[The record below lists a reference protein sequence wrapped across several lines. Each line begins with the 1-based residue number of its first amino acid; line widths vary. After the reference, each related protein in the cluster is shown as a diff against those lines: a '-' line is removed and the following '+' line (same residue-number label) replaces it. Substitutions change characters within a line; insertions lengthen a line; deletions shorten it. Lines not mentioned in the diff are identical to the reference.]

1 MRHSK
6 ERENMKPVLPN
17 PIFPGKLRPFTGV
30 LLLALSAG
38 SLLPSSANSAQLALA
53 PVPLFLTSGV
63 LPNVLVVYDNSQS
76 MDATMA
82 GKLIAGDNA
91 ATRGNIGRQVMRD
104 TISNYRTAFNWG
116 LMSYGM
122 SGNPP
127 AKYNTYAYYLGSDS
141 GMVFTDDC
149 VGGISASNGG
159 RRCVA
164 NPQAFGG
171 GNYVTYDKSG
181 DDPDIN
187 DVLYT
192 TGTYS
197 ALWGLTPGAGT
208 SYKIYTTHST
218 AAGNSWATS
227 AFSGSLGT
235 WSFTPT
241 DAGYLPANPPI
252 TRQIY
257 LPRAWGYLSNITGA
271 GALNVPVQADSVSHF
286 NSLVVKLAAETGT
299 ASGEI
304 KNGAVFTP
312 LKGTLDSAKTYFAS
326 SYQSQPSPIAYSCQ
340 KNFVMMVTDGLPTGT
355 SSGTLYS
362 PAQRTNTFN
371 PATGTWTFGAAAQ
384 DAINS
389 VNALRSTSKG
399 GDVFDIQTY
408 VVALSDTV
416 ANAEAMAVMNALAI
430 SGGTG
435 TAYLATDQASFQAA
449 VQSVASDIISKTGA
463 ASAVSLNTGI
473 WSTNAFI
480 YQAKFSSGD
489 WSGQLLALPIQPD
502 GTVGAASWDAGQK
515 INTQDYDSGRSII
528 TYKPSG
534 STGIPFRWPA
544 SPASPTSSELDS
556 AQIDALNKNASGV
569 TDGQGGA
576 RLDYLRGSD
585 ANEGSGNG
593 YRVRS
598 TSKLGDLIHSAPY
611 YVAAP
616 PFNYSSGFEAAPYPN
631 FMAAYKNRTPMVYI
645 GGNDGMLHGFD
656 ASSGEEKLAY
666 VPATVYG
673 NLSKLTAPNYSHRYF
688 VDGSPTVGDA
698 FYAGAWHSVLLGGL
712 GGGGQGVFALDV
724 TDPAAFSEANA
735 ASLVRWEFTDSA
747 DTDTDATMRYALG
760 YSFSQPSLVKMAN
773 GKWAAVFGNGY
784 NNTEAD
790 GHASTSGY
798 AVLYLLDVETGA
810 VLAKINTKSGSAATP
825 NGLATPTTVDTNSDG
840 VTDYIYAGDLMGNIW
855 KFDVT
860 HASPNQWK
868 VAFGNAAN
876 PAPLFTAKDAANNP
890 QPVTTR
896 LEVGKH
902 PASGVMVY
910 FGTGKYLEAADNT
923 TTSPQAF
930 YAIRDENIPVSDRSV
945 LLQQEV
951 TAVSG
956 DYRLTSNN
964 LIDWNT
970 HKGWYI
976 DLPVSGERQVN
987 DSQLRNG
994 KIIFTTMIPDT
1005 TACSYGGSGWLME
1018 MDAISGSH
1026 PLQPVLDV
1034 TGDGKINAA
1043 DVLDFGGNEIPPSG
1057 KKMTGI
1063 PSAPGIMGGTGS
1075 NLENKFMNLSSGT
1088 IEKILESAGSGGS
1101 GRVSW
1106 KQIQ

>member
-1 MRHSK
+1 MKITLPSK
-6 ERENMKPVLPN
+6 Q
-17 PIFPGKLRPFTGV
+17 RPLAAA
-30 LLLALSAG
+30 LLLAFSAG
-38 SLLPSSANSAQLALA
+38 PLFSSMANSGQLALA
-53 PVPLFLTSGV
+53 SVPLFLTSSV
-63 LPNVLVVYDNSQS
+63 QPNVLVVYDNSQS

-91 ATRGNIGRQVMRD
+91 ATRSNIGRQVIRD
-104 TISNYRTAFNWG
+104 TIANYRTTFNWG

-122 SGNPP
+122 TTNPP
-127 AKYNTYAYYLGSDS
+127 TKYNTYAYYLGSNS

-149 VGGISASNGG
+149 VSGISATNGG

-171 GNYVTYDKSG
+171 GNYVTYDKTG

-187 DVLYT
+187 DVLYANS
-192 TGTYS
+192 GPYS

-227 AFSGSLGT
+227 AFSGSQGT

-252 TRQIY
+252 TRQLY

-271 GALNVPVQADSVSHF
+271 GALNEPVQVDSSSHF
-286 NSLVVKLAAETGT
+286 NNLAAKLAAETGT
-299 ASGEI
+299 SSSEI

-312 LKGTLDSAKTYFAS
+312 LKGTLDSARTYFS
-326 SYQSQPSPIAYSCQ
+326 SAYQTQPSPIAYSCQ

-355 SSGTLYS
+355 SSGALYS
-362 PAQRTNTFN
+362 TAQRTNTFD
-371 PATGTWTFGAAAQ
+371 PASGTWTFGPAAQ

-389 VNALRSTSKG
+389 VTALRSTDKG
-399 GDVFDIQTY
+399 GTAFDVQTY

-416 ANAEAMAVMNALAI
+416 ANAEAMAVMNALANA
-430 SGGTG
+430 GGTG
-435 TAYLATDQASFQAA
+435 TAYLATDQTSFQSAI
-449 VQSVASDIISKTGA
+449 QNVANDIISKTGA
-463 ASAVSLNTGI
+463 ASAVSLNTGT
-473 WSTNAFI
+473 WSTSAFI

-489 WSGQLLALPIQPD
+489 WSGQLLALPIQSD
-502 GTVGAASWDAGQK
+502 GTIGAPAWDAGQK
-515 INTQDYDSGRSII
+515 LNTLNYDTGRKIV
-528 TYKPSG
+528 TYKPSA
-534 STGIPFRWPA
+534 SAGIPFRWPVNAA
-544 SPASPTSSELDS
+544 SPAAAELDS

-569 TDGQGGA
+569 TDNQGAA
-576 RLDYLRGSD
+576 RLDYLRGSSS
-585 ANEGSGNG
+585 NEGSGNG
-593 YRVRS
+593 YRVRP

-611 YVAAP
+611 YVATPA
-616 PFNYSSGFEAAPYPN
+616 FNYSSGFESAPYPN
-631 FMAAYKNRTPMVYI
+631 FVAAYKNRTPMIYI

-656 ASSGEEKLAY
+656 ASSGDEKLAY
-666 VPATVYG
+666 VPAAVYN
-673 NLSKLTAPNYSHRYF
+673 NLSKLSSPSYSHRYF

-712 GGGGQGVFALDV
+712 GGGGQSFFALDV
-724 TDPAAFSEANA
+724 TDPASFSENNA
-735 ASLVRWEFTDSA
+735 ASIVRWEFSDSA

-760 YSFSQPSLVKMAN
+760 YSFSQPSLVKMAD
-773 GKWAAVFGNGY
+773 GKWVAVFGNGY

-790 GHASTSGY
+790 GHASSSGY
-798 AVLYLLDVETGA
+798 AVLYILDVESGA
-810 VLAKINTKSGSAATP
+810 VLAKINTKSGSATTP
-825 NGLATPTTVDTNSDG
+825 NGLATPTPVDTNGDG
-840 VTDYIYAGDLMGNIW
+840 VTDFIYAGDLLGNIW

-860 HASPNQWK
+860 GTSPSQWK

-902 PASGVMVY
+902 PVSGVVVY
-910 FGTGKYLEAADNT
+910 FGTGKYLETTDNSST
-923 TTSPQAF
+923 LPQTF
-930 YAIRDENIPVSDRSV
+930 YAIRDDDAAVSGRSA
-945 LLQQEV
+945 LLQQQV
-951 TAVSG
+951 TGVSG
-956 DYRLTSNN
+956 DYRMTSNN
-964 LIDWNT
+964 IIDWNT
-970 HKGWYI
+970 HHGWYL
-976 DLPVSGERQVN
+976 DLPSSGERQVT

-994 KIIFTTMIPDT
+994 KIIFTTMIPDA

-1018 MDAISGSH
+1018 LDALSGSH
-1026 PLQPVLDV
+1026 PLDPVLDV
-1034 TGDGKINAA
+1034 NGDGKIDSA
-1043 DVLDFGGNEIPPSG
+1043 DVITSGGSDIPPSG
-1057 KKMTGI
+1057 RKMSGI
-1063 PSAPGIMGGTGS
+1063 PSAPGILGGAGGSSTS
-1075 NLENKFMNLSSGT
+1075 NLENKYLNLSSGT
-1088 IEKILESAGSGGS
+1088 IEKVLESAGPGDS